1 MISLVLILAGVL
13 TASVGVI
20 KAMKSKFMDLDAMT
34 WCWIGSAIT
43 VLGSSLCSLELK

>member
-20 KAMKSKFMDLDAMT
+20 KAVKSKFMDLDAVT
-34 WCWIGSAIT
+34 WCWIGNNRFRVIFM
-43 VLGSSLCSLELK
+43 

>member
-20 KAMKSKFMDLDAMT
+20 IAVKSKFLAR
-34 WCWIGSAIT
+34 IGNNRFRVIFM
-43 VLGSSLCSLELK
+43 